1 MKKLIW
7 PILILLALSAV
18 SFAQHCP
25 FDGAHIIVVHLTDA
39 DKMPVMNAPITLQEV
54 DNPEAE
60 SCSYS
65 KGLLS
70 KTFMPVKDLL
80 NTGLYFRSK
89 QDIAEKYC
97 ADCSFLGDG
106 YYAASLSQAE
116 ESCMIAE
123 ANNGF
128 RYRKRKFGIFWR
140 DQVFTVDP
148 SSIHTLCLGAGK
160 WSRIAPIEL
169 SQKL

>member
-1 MKKLIW
+1 MLV
-7 PILILLALSAV
+7 LLALSAV

-39 DKMPVMNAPITLQEV
+39 ENMPVMNAQPMLQEV

-70 KTFMPVKDLL
+70 KSFMPVKDLL
-80 NTGLYFRSK
+80 NTGLLFRSRES
-89 QDIAEKYC
+89 IADKYC

-116 ESCMIAE
+116 ENCMIPKE
-123 ANNGF
+123 GSDF
-128 RYRKRKFGIFWR
+128 RYRPRKFEIFWG
-140 DQVFTVDP
+140 DQTFVVDP
-148 SSIHTLCLGAGK
+148 ANIHTLCLGAGK
-160 WSRIAPIEL
+160 WSRIEPVEL
-169 SQKL
+169 SRKS